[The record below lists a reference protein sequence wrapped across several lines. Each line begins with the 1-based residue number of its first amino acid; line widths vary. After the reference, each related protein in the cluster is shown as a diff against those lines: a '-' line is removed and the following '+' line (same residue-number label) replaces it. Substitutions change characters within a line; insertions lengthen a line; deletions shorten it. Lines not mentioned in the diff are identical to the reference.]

1 MSLTENQLKALK
13 PKGKSYKIADERGLY
28 VEVSPTGGKLW
39 RYRYRV
45 GKIEKKLSIGTYPD
59 LSLKEARHAAL
70 EARMVVANG
79 GDPALDKRKQKIR
92 AEFIAGNTFEEV
104 AREYIDQMMVRNG
117 KADATVVKANYFLAQ
132 LVPAIGN
139 RPLAQIEPYEVLAAL
154 KRLEA
159 KGKHETAKKTRS
171 FASRVFRFGVAT
183 TRCTSG
189 PTSLLKGALITPKPK
204 HYAAILD
211 PKELDGLLRA
221 IDDYTG
227 YLQDAFHDLC
237 IDELNEEHVTRWFA
251 EVNRQSGPGAANMAL
266 GLLNLM
272 LNKAE
277 DWGYRLENTNP
288 CRVVRTNRRNH
299 FERFLSLE
307 ELQRLGAVL
316 AKERASDQPLRALA
330 AKAITLLALTGC
342 RRGEILGLH
351 WKDIHGTRLKL
362 RYGKTGPRMVWMG
375 GETRAVLDTRPRYDK
390 VPWVFWN
397 PVGKKAVTDIH
408 RFWSEFR
415 ADAGLS
421 DFRLHDLRHNFAS
434 HAAMN
439 KETLPMIG
447 RLLGHVCI
455 QSTSRYAHLDDG
467 HALEAAE
474 QIGDPRRLVGN

>member
-1 MSLTENQLKALK
+1 MTALGLKQVVEQALARVGADVSFVRI
-13 PKGKSYKIADERGLY
+13 PKGRPRSTTWLGIEHGFGIRHYATGRNVYIVQTRM
-28 VEVSPTGGKLW
+28 GGKL
-39 RYRYRV
+39 RTVTLGPASVLTRAQATQVARIVLAYARV
-45 GKIEKKLSIGTYPD
+45 GQ
-59 LSLKEARHAAL
+59 
-70 EARMVVANG
+70 
-79 GDPALDKRKQKIR
+79 DPASERKRIRSAPRYSDFLD
-92 AEFIAGNTFEEV
+92 EFWE
-104 AREYIDQMMVRNG
+104 
-117 KADATVVKANYFLAQ
+117 KWATRWSAKTWTVNASY
-132 LVPAIGN
+132 
-139 RPLAQIEPYEVLAAL
+139 R
-154 KRLEA
+154 RL
-159 KGKHETAKKTRS
+159 
-171 FASRVFRFGVAT
+171 
-183 TRCTSG
+183 
-189 PTSLLKGALITPKPK
+189 
-204 HYAAILD
+204 
-211 PKELDGLLRA
+211 
-221 IDDYTG
+221 

-251 EVNRQSGPGAANMAL
+251 EVNRQTGPGAANMAL

-299 FERFLSLE
+299 FERFLSPE

-375 GETRAVLDTRPRYDK
+375 DEARAVLDTCPRYDK

-474 QIGDPRRLVGN
+474 QIGAAVERMLG